1 MKRFKPALWL
11 SFGLICLTLALTLT
25 AYVLGLIPDGYK
37 AELDSRAKVAES
49 IAVQL
54 ATAANRNDQDLMDAT
69 LSSIVVRNED
79 VLSAAIRS
87 GDGTILKSAG
97 NHAESWVASKD
108 GHSTPTHV
116 TVPLESL
123 DGQHSAIEISF
134 GSASNT
140 KRYAGIPSSLL
151 LFLLYLAGSGFLG
164 YFLLL
169 RRTLKQLDPGRVIP
183 ERVQKAF
190 DTLAEG
196 VLILDEKERIL
207 LVNNAFATFYGDG
220 GPPVGTKIN
229 NLSWRMVDGSAAA
242 GGYPWHIA
250 LRENC
255 DMCEDALSLRTAR
268 GEMFNFDVNAATITN
283 DSGRLIGA
291 IVTLRDLTSLRRSNE
306 ELSKTLQR
314 LKQHEEQLAV
324 QAKELAYF
332 TQHDSLTGSLNRKT
346 FADRLAADINSA
358 RLTPNT
364 PGVGVLAI
372 KIKNLS
378 KLNDAT
384 EPAIGDNLL
393 ISVADHLKGL
403 ISDTSYLARYAS
415 DEYCIALTGRD
426 VGSIGEI
433 GEAVKNSL
441 MEGVE
446 QFTDGNTPVSLA
458 IGWTTTQ
465 QEGLTASEL
474 MYGASKACVVV
485 TTNTATP
492 TTAAIEAAMAAEP
505 ASLIQAPVLAAGK
518 AEPDTRHTAHFEAR
532 LNHARNIADRSQR
545 PVAVVQFAVIGWRYL
560 QEALGGDE
568 FEKLIQEVQ
577 QKMST
582 AMPSSNVVVALKGRG
597 EILTFFDHIE
607 GESEVEFMVAR
618 ILSTLRAPF
627 SVGSKMLYVSCK
639 AGIAMYP
646 EHGTDNEMLTHH
658 AAVAVTRAMGE
669 NQIEGFKYY
678 HPSMIEE
685 SRSRLDIES
694 GIREA
699 LQNDEFLLTFQPI
712 VDCQSGA
719 LSAVETLLR
728 CNNESL
734 SGVRID
740 QIIDVAEQSSLIAEI
755 DMWVLTNALTQM
767 QTWCDADIPIPKI
780 SINISAN
787 QLTNMQFMES
797 VMEAINQIR
806 FSPSRVQIEVTE
818 TAKMDDVGIAAPQLK
833 RLQHFGVIIALDD
846 FGTGQASLTYLQR
859 LHPDV
864 IKLDRSFVTGVNSN
878 HANATLVSATTVM
891 AQCLGL
897 KVVVKGVETREQL
910 QFLRE
915 TGCDEIQGFLISK
928 PMPAEVITDWIKVY
942 ADGKG
947 ANEYVT
953 DNRPAYTSNLVGR
966 NKQTAA

>member
-1 MKRFKPALWL
+1 MRRFKPAMWL

-25 AYVLGLIPDGYK
+25 AYVLGLIPDGYQT
-37 AELDSRAKVAES
+37 ELDSRAKVAES
-49 IAVQL
+49 LAVQL
-54 ATAANRNDQDLMDAT
+54 ATAAGRNDDDLLDTT
-69 LSSIVVRNED
+69 LTSIVERNGD
-79 VLSAAIRS
+79 VFSAAIRGS
-87 GDGTILKSAG
+87 DGTIQRSAG
-97 NHAESWVASKD
+97 NHADSWVVSDD
-108 GHSTPTHV
+108 GKSTPMHV
-116 TVPLESL
+116 TVPMESSN
-123 DGQHSAIEISF
+123 GEHIAIEISF
-134 GSASNT
+134 GPTSNT

-151 LFLLYLAGSGFLG
+151 LFLLYMAGSGFFG

-169 RRTLKQLDPGRVIP
+169 RRTLKQLDPGSVIP
-183 ERVQKAF
+183 ERVQRAF

-207 LVNNAFATFYGDG
+207 LANNAFAEFYGDG
-220 GPPVGTKIN
+220 GPAVGTKIN

-250 LRENC
+250 MSENC
-255 DMCEDALSLRTAR
+255 DMREDALSLRTAR
-268 GEMFNFDVNAATITN
+268 GEIYNFDVNAATITN
-283 DSGRLIGA
+283 DDGKLIGA
-291 IVTLRDLTSLRRSNE
+291 IVTLRDLTKLRRSNE

-324 QAKELAYF
+324 QNKELAF
-332 TQHDSLTGSLNRKT
+332 FAQHDSLTGCLKRKT
-346 FADRLAADINSA
+346 FTDRLAADINASRVIA
-358 RLTPNT
+358 TTQGVSVLT
-364 PGVGVLAI
+364 I
-372 KIKNLS
+372 KIENLS
-378 KLNDAT
+378 KLNEAT
-384 EPAIGDNLL
+384 EPAVGDNLL
-393 ISVADHLKGL
+393 ISVADHLRTL
-403 ISDTSYLARYAS
+403 ISDGAYLARYGS
-415 DEYCIALTGRD
+415 DEFCVALSGWSAGAVEEFSLVLKSSLVEGIRSFSD
-426 VGSIGEI
+426 SGSPVGL
-433 GEAVKNSL
+433 AV
-441 MEGVE
+441 GWAV
-446 QFTDGNTPVSLA
+446 TD
-458 IGWTTTQ
+458 Q
-465 QEGLTASEL
+465 QSLTAREL
-474 MYGASKACVVV
+474 MHRASKACLTV
-485 TTNTATP
+485 TTTTSMTTPNPASVNSTP
-492 TTAAIEAAMAAEP
+492 TSSISDT
-505 ASLIQAPVLAAGK
+505 G
-518 AEPDTRHTAHFEAR
+518 PDNSQFTHFEAR
-532 LNHARNIADRSQR
+532 LSHSRNIADRAKK
-545 PVAVVQFAVIGWRYL
+545 PVAIVQFAVIGWRYL

-582 AMPSSNVVVALKGRG
+582 AMPSSNVVVVLKGRG
-597 EILTFFDHIE
+597 EMLTFFDHIE

-627 SVGSKMLYVSCK
+627 SVASKKLYVSCK

-646 EHGTDNEMLTHH
+646 EHGTDNDILTHH

-699 LQNDEFLLTFQPI
+699 LQYDEFQLTFQPI

-728 CNNESL
+728 CKNEGL

-740 QIIDVAEQSSLIAEI
+740 QIIEVAEQSSLIAEI
-755 DMWVLTNALTQM
+755 DMWVLTNALAQM
-767 QTWCDADIPIPKI
+767 QIWCDSDIPIPKI

-787 QLTNMQFMES
+787 QLTNLQYMEN
-797 VMEAINQIR
+797 VMEAINRIR

-818 TAKMDDVGIAAPQLK
+818 TARMDDVGIAAPQLK
-833 RLQHFGVIIALDD
+833 RLQHFGVVIALDD

-897 KVVVKGVETREQL
+897 KVVVEGVETREQL
-910 QFLRE
+910 RFLRE
-915 TGCDEIQGFLISK
+915 TGCDEIQGYLISK
-928 PMPAEVITDWIKVY
+928 PLPAEVMTDWIKVY
-942 ADGKG
+942 VDGKG
-947 ANEYVT
+947 ATEYVA
-953 DNRPAYTSNLVGR
+953 DNKPAYSSNLVGR
-966 NKQTAA
+966 NNLSAA